1 MLNYFKFSGKD
12 SRDFGILIKSK
23 KTYNA
28 PERDLQFVSVPGRN
42 GDLIIDK
49 GGYKNISVGYD
60 IRVFADRLPDNNLNT
75 DIAYSLSDIKNWL
88 YSSVGDYF
96 ELSDSYEPLY
106 YRKACFQGNL
116 QFTSKTVNVI
126 DTTVNFNCKPF
137 KYRKDGKTIT
147 EFTSDGIIVNP
158 EKFKAMPLIR
168 LTGSG
173 SSSFVLNGLTYTFD
187 FTGLSFS
194 KIDID
199 SEKQII
205 YKTTNPADTT
215 NLMSKYTP
223 PSNRYYPELAT
234 GTNAISF
241 LGGTSKIEIIP
252 NWRCI

>member
-12 SRDFGILIKSK
+12 SRDFGIMIKSK

-60 IRVFADRLPDNNLNT
+60 IRVFADRLPDDNLNI

-88 YSSVGDYF
+88 YSSIGDYF

-147 EFTSDGIIVNP
+147 EFTSTGSIVNP
-158 EKFKAMPLIR
+158 ERFKAMPLIR

-173 SSSFVLNGLTYTFD
+173 SSSFVLNNLTYTFD
-187 FTGLSFS
+187 FTGLSFHT
-194 KIDID
+194 IDID

-205 YKTTNPADTT
+205 YKTIDPADTT

-223 PSNRYYPELAT
+223 PSNSYYPELAT
-234 GTNAISF
+234 GTNVISF
-241 LGGTSKIEIIP
+241 SGGTSNVEIIP